1 MSLVRLGVPLM
12 EMFWR
17 WSRKAG
23 REAVTLL
30 DSLFEQK
37 NLAPS
42 QTQRKVQN
50 EIGGGIAKEN
60 GYRPVLSGRRLS
72 FGFWGVGTVS
82 VSEAQDVDTAVAGM
96 AFDRLMS
103 NSSAGIP
110 FLRSIKTA
118 VQVVIYVSLPN
129 SLQIARFCHRL
140 RISLLLRIHTTCTA
154 LVHKYMHLLGSI
166 S

>member
-1 MSLVRLGVPLM
+1 M

-42 QTQRKVQN
+42 QTQRKIQN

-60 GYRPVLSGRRLS
+60 GHRPVLSGRRLS

-82 VSEAQDVDTAVAGM
+82 VSEAQDAAAGM

-118 VQVVIYVSLPN
+118 VQVVISVSLPN

-140 RISLLLRIHTTCTA
+140 RISLLLRIHTTCTSTCTYIHA
-154 LVHKYMHLLGSI
+154 SPRVHLLMKS
-166 S
+166 

>member
-1 MSLVRLGVPLM
+1 M

-17 WSRKAG
+17 WSRQAG

-30 DSLFEQK
+30 DSLFEQM

-60 GYRPVLSGRRLS
+60 GYKPVSTGRRLS

-82 VSEAQDVDTAVAGM
+82 VSEAQDV
-96 AFDRLMS
+96 
-103 NSSAGIP
+103 I
-110 FLRSIKTA
+110 
-118 VQVVIYVSLPN
+118 QQLPGWP
-129 SLQIARFCHRL
+129 LI
-140 RISLLLRIHTTCTA
+140 
-154 LVHKYMHLLGSI
+154 G
-166 S
+166 